1 MVYSKISEKLTIA
14 EYENGLRLGT
24 DAVLLAGFA
33 GKGAKRVGVE
43 LGCGSGVI
51 SLMLLSENRAAK
63 LTGVEIQ
70 PKYASLA
77 SENAEK
83 NGLSER
89 FGCINADVREISKHL
104 ESGRADIVL
113 CNPPYYRVG
122 SGKHSDSTE
131 ADIARREL
139 FGTIDDFCAAASYLL
154 KYGGKFYTV
163 FPPERLCT
171 LICSL
176 GKYKLEP
183 KKIEIITHKGVP
195 TLSLVQ
201 SEKNAAEG
209 VKLSFKET
217 SPVHSYD
224 L

>member
-24 DAVLLAGFA
+24 DAVLLTRFA

-51 SLMLLSENRAAK
+51 SLMLLSEGYASRI
-63 LTGVEIQ
+63 TGVEIQ
-70 PKYASLA
+70 GKYAALA
-77 SENAEK
+77 NENAIS
-83 NGLSER
+83 NGLSDR
-89 FGCINADVREISKHL
+89 FCCINADVREISKHF
-104 ESGRADIVL
+104 ESGRCDMVV
-113 CNPPYYRVG
+113 CNPPYYRVD
-122 SGKHSDSTE
+122 SGKNCRSTE
-131 ADIARREL
+131 ADIARREI
-139 FGTIDDFCAAASYLL
+139 FGTIEDFCAAASYLL
-154 KYGGKFYTV
+154 KYGGKFYVV

-171 LICSL
+171 LIASL
-176 GKYKLEP
+176 TDHKLEP
-183 KKIEIITHKGVP
+183 KKIEIVTHKGIP
-195 TLSLVQ
+195 TLALVQ

-209 VKLSFKET
+209 VKIRFSET